1 MKNIRVILI
10 SGLSGSGK
18 TTAIKALEDI
28 GFYCV
33 DNLPILLLPKFI
45 ELFEQSGGKI
55 SKVAVVEDIR
65 GEGSYPTS
73 QQAPNR
79 AGAGQAPNR
88 AGSGQA
94 PNRAGSGQAPNRAGS
109 GQAPNRAGS
118 GQAPN
123 RAGSGQGG
131 DGAEEKNFLKDSR
144 RILQD
149 LKREGYPIEILF
161 LESSDPILM
170 RRFSETR
177 RQHPLAV
184 GGSIREGLRL
194 EREQLQGI
202 RDMANQVID
211 TSQLNVHQLKEKIQ
225 QYAQEGGSSS
235 QMTVALLSFGYSFG
249 IPFEADLL
257 MDVRFLPNPYFVEEL
272 KRLKGDHP
280 KVSEYVLQWEETKE
294 FLRHVQELIRFLL
307 PLYERERKTHL
318 TIAVGCTGGRH
329 RSIVIV
335 NQLAEMLRD
344 ELAKRGVFLSVKH
357 RDAEKG

>member
-45 ELFEQSGGKI
+45 QLCGHSGGKI

-65 GEGSYPTS
+65 GTTSYPS
-73 QQAPNR
+73 
-79 AGAGQAPNR
+79 
-88 AGSGQA
+88 SLLEE
-94 PNRAGSGQAPNRAGS
+94 
-109 GQAPNRAGS
+109 
-118 GQAPN
+118 
-123 RAGSGQGG
+123 GG
-131 DGAEEKNFLKDSR
+131 DEGKDFLEDSI
-144 RILQD
+144 RILKE
-149 LKREGYPIEILF
+149 LKKEGYLIEILF
-161 LESSDPILM
+161 LESSDPVLM

-177 RQHPLAV
+177 RQHPLAF
-184 GGSIREGLRL
+184 GGSILEGIRL
-194 EREQLQGI
+194 ERERLQGI

-211 TSQLNVHQLKEKIQ
+211 TSHFNVHQLKDKIQ
-225 QYAQEGGSSS
+225 QYAQEGRGPG
-235 QMTVALLSFGYSFG
+235 QMTVTLLSFGYSFG

-257 MDVRFLPNPYFVEEL
+257 LDVRFLPNPYFVEGL
-272 KRLKGDHP
+272 KQLKGDDP
-280 KVSEYVLQWEETKE
+280 KVIQYVLQWEETKE
-294 FLRHVQELIRFLL
+294 FLQRTQEFIRFLL
-307 PLYERERKTHL
+307 PLYIRERRTHL

-335 NQLAEMLRD
+335 DRLAEMLRD
-344 ELAKRGVFLSVKH
+344 ELMGKGVFLSKRH

>member
-1 MKNIRVILI
+1 VKNIRVILI

-65 GEGSYPTS
+65 GEASYPNPQET
-73 QQAPNR
+73 
-79 AGAGQAPNR
+79 GETEG
-88 AGSGQA
+88 
-94 PNRAGSGQAPNRAGS
+94 
-109 GQAPNRAGS
+109 
-118 GQAPN
+118 
-123 RAGSGQGG
+123 
-131 DGAEEKNFLKDSR
+131 EKDFLEDSR
-144 RILQD
+144 KLLQN
-149 LKREGYPIEILF
+149 LRREGYPIEILF
-161 LESSDPILM
+161 LESSDPVLM

-184 GGSIREGLRL
+184 GGLIREGLRL
-194 EREQLQGI
+194 ERKRLQGI

-225 QYAQEGGSSS
+225 KYAQEGRSLS
-235 QMTVALLSFGYSFG
+235 QMTVLLLSFGYSFG

-280 KVSEYVLQWEETKE
+280 KVSEFVLQWDEAKE
-294 FLRHVQELIRFLL
+294 FLRYVQEFIRFLL

-318 TIAVGCTGGRH
+318 TIAIGCTGGRH

-335 NQLAEMLRD
+335 NRLAEMLRD
-344 ELAKRGVFLSVKH
+344 ELAKRGVFLSVQH

>member
-1 MKNIRVILI
+1 VILI

-33 DNLPILLLPKFI
+33 DNLPIVFLPKFI
-45 ELFEQSGGKI
+45 ELCEQSGGKI
-55 SKVAVVEDIR
+55 SKIAVVEDIR
-65 GEGSYPTS
+65 GEASYPDSIQT
-73 QQAPNR
+73 PN
-79 AGAGQAPNR
+79 PV
-88 AGSGQA
+88 SG
-94 PNRAGSGQAPNRAGS
+94 GI
-109 GQAPNRAGS
+109 
-118 GQAPN
+118 
-123 RAGSGQGG
+123 GSGQGS
-131 DGAEEKNFLKDSR
+131 GAEDEKDFLKDSR
-144 RILQD
+144 RIIQNLR
-149 LKREGYPIEILF
+149 REGYPIEILF

-194 EREQLQGI
+194 ERERLQAI
-202 RDMANQVID
+202 RDMAHQVID

-225 QYAQEGGSSS
+225 QYAQEGRPAG
-235 QMTVALLSFGYSFG
+235 QMTVTLLSFGYSFG
-249 IPFEADLL
+249 IPFETDLL

-280 KVSEYVLQWEETKE
+280 KVAEYVLQWEETKE
-294 FLRHVQELIRFLL
+294 FLRHIQELIRFLL

-344 ELAKRGVFLSVKH
+344 EVTKRGVFLSVQH

>member
-1 MKNIRVILI
+1 MKNIRAILI

-33 DNLPILLLPKFI
+33 DNLPILLLPKFL
-45 ELFEQSGGKI
+45 ELCEQSDGKI

-65 GEGSYPTS
+65 GEASYPSS
-73 QQAPNR
+73 QQ
-79 AGAGQAPNR
+79 
-88 AGSGQA
+88 
-94 PNRAGSGQAPNRAGS
+94 
-109 GQAPNRAGS
+109 
-118 GQAPN
+118 
-123 RAGSGQGG
+123 QGG
-131 DGAEEKNFLKDSR
+131 TEGEKDFLEDSR
-144 RILQD
+144 RIIQG

-161 LESSDPILM
+161 LESSNPILM

-184 GGSIREGLRL
+184 GGSIREGLHL
-194 EREQLQGI
+194 ERERLQGI
-202 RDMANQVID
+202 RDIANMVID
-211 TSQLNVHQLKEKIQ
+211 TSELNVHQLKEKIQ
-225 QYAQEGGSSS
+225 QYAQEGRGSS
-235 QMTVALLSFGYSFG
+235 QMTVVLLSFGYSFG
-249 IPFEADLL
+249 IPFEVDLL

-272 KRLKGDHP
+272 KRFKGDHP
-280 KVSEYVLQWEETKE
+280 KVAEYVLQWEETKE
-294 FLRHVQELIRFLL
+294 FLRHVQEFIRFLL

-335 NQLAEMLRD
+335 NRLAEMLQD
-344 ELAKRGVFLSVKH
+344 ELTKRGVFLSVQH

>member
-45 ELFEQSGGKI
+45 ELCEQSGGKI

-65 GEGSYPTS
+65 GTVSYPGWEEEG
-73 QQAPNR
+73 
-79 AGAGQAPNR
+79 GAREGK
-88 AGSGQA
+88 
-94 PNRAGSGQAPNRAGS
+94 
-109 GQAPNRAGS
+109 
-118 GQAPN
+118 
-123 RAGSGQGG
+123 
-131 DGAEEKNFLKDSR
+131 DFLEDSR
-144 RILQD
+144 RIIQNLQ
-149 LKREGYPIEILF
+149 KEGYSIEILF

-184 GGSIREGLRL
+184 GGSIREGIRL
-194 EREQLQGI
+194 ERERLQGI

-211 TSQLNVHQLKEKIQ
+211 TSHFNVHQLKDRIQ
-225 QYAQEGGSSS
+225 QYAQEGSGSG
-235 QMTVALLSFGYSFG
+235 QITVTLLSFGYSFG

-257 MDVRFLPNPYFVEEL
+257 LDVRFLPNPYFIEEL
-272 KRLKGDHP
+272 KRLKGEDP
-280 KVSEYVLQWEETKE
+280 KVTEYVLQWEETKE
-294 FLRHVQELIRFLL
+294 FLQRVQEFIRFLL
-307 PLYERERKTHL
+307 PLYIRERKTHL

-335 NQLAEMLRD
+335 NRLAEMLQD
-344 ELAKRGVFLSVKH
+344 ELAERGVYLSVRH

>member
-1 MKNIRVILI
+1 VKNIRVILI

-45 ELFEQSGGKI
+45 ELCVQSGGKI

-65 GEGSYPTS
+65 GEASYPVS
-73 QQAPNR
+73 QQVPNPPSGETGSGR
-79 AGAGQAPNR
+79 ASDHHVSGQLREGAGEI
-88 AGSGQA
+88 
-94 PNRAGSGQAPNRAGS
+94 
-109 GQAPNRAGS
+109 
-118 GQAPN
+118 
-123 RAGSGQGG
+123 
-131 DGAEEKNFLKDSR
+131 DFLEDSR
-144 RILQD
+144 RIIQD
-149 LKREGYPIEILF
+149 LKKEGYPIEILF
-161 LESSDPILM
+161 LESSDPALM

-194 EREQLQGI
+194 ERERLQAI

-211 TSQLNVHQLKEKIQ
+211 TSELNVHQLKERVQ
-225 QYAQEGGSSS
+225 QYAEEGRSPG
-235 QMTVALLSFGYSFG
+235 QMTIVLLSFGYSFG
-249 IPFEADLL
+249 IPFETDLL

-272 KRLKGDHP
+272 KRLRGDHP
-280 KVSEYVLQWEETKE
+280 NVSEYVLQWEEARE
-294 FLRHVQELIRFLL
+294 FLRHLQELIRFLL
-307 PLYERERKTHL
+307 PLYEKEMKTHL

-329 RSIVIV
+329 RSVVIV
-335 NQLAEMLRD
+335 NRLAEMLRD
-344 ELAKRGVFLSVKH
+344 ELAERAVFLSVQH

>member
-1 MKNIRVILI
+1 VKNIRVILI

-45 ELFEQSGGKI
+45 ELCEQSGGKI

-65 GEGSYPTS
+65 GEASYPNS
-73 QQAPNR
+73 PQIPDE
-79 AGAGQAPNR
+79 

-94 PNRAGSGQAPNRAGS
+94 SRPAGSEQAGTA
-109 GQAPNRAGS
+109 
-118 GQAPN
+118 
-123 RAGSGQGG
+123 
-131 DGAEEKNFLKDSR
+131 AEEKDFLKDSR
-144 RILQD
+144 RIIQD

-161 LESSDPILM
+161 LESSNPILI

-194 EREQLQGI
+194 ERERLQSI
-202 RDMANQVID
+202 RDMALQVID
-211 TSQLNVHQLKEKIQ
+211 TSELNVHQLKEKIQ
-225 QYAQEGGSSS
+225 QYAEEGNPLG
-235 QMTVALLSFGYSFG
+235 QMTVTLLSFGYSFG

-280 KVSEYVLQWEETKE
+280 KVAEYVLQWEETKE
-294 FLRHVQELIRFLL
+294 FLRHIQELIRFLL
-307 PLYERERKTHL
+307 PLYERERRTHL

-335 NQLAEMLRD
+335 NHLAEMLRD
-344 ELAKRGVFLSVKH
+344 EVIQRGVFLSVQH

>member
-1 MKNIRVILI
+1 VKNIRVILI

-45 ELFEQSGGKI
+45 ELCEQSGGKI
-55 SKVAVVEDIR
+55 SRVAVVEDIR
-65 GEGSYPTS
+65 GEASYPDST
-73 QQAPNR
+73 QIPNP
-79 AGAGQAPNR
+79 ASGGT
-88 AGSGQA
+88 GSGQA
-94 PNRAGSGQAPNRAGS
+94 GGAG
-109 GQAPNRAGS
+109 
-118 GQAPN
+118 
-123 RAGSGQGG
+123 
-131 DGAEEKNFLKDSR
+131 EEKDFLKDSR
-144 RILQD
+144 RIIQD

-161 LESSDPILM
+161 LESSNPVLM

-184 GGSIREGLRL
+184 GGPIREGLRL
-194 EREQLQGI
+194 ERERLQAI
-202 RDMANQVID
+202 RDMAHQVID
-211 TSQLNVHQLKEKIQ
+211 TSQLNVHQLKERIQ
-225 QYAQEGGSSS
+225 QYAQEGKPSN
-235 QMTVALLSFGYSFG
+235 QMTITLLSFGYSFG

-280 KVSEYVLQWEETKE
+280 KVAEYILQWDETRE
-294 FLRHVQELIRFLL
+294 FLRHIQDLIRFLL

-329 RSIVIV
+329 RSIVII
-335 NQLAEMLRD
+335 NQLAEKLRD
-344 ELAKRGVFLSVKH
+344 EVTQRGVFLSVEH

>member
-45 ELFEQSGGKI
+45 ELCEQSGGKI

-65 GEGSYPTS
+65 GEASYPESIQTPGPAS
-73 QQAPNR
+73 DGIGP
-79 AGAGQAPNR
+79 GQAT
-88 AGSGQA
+88 
-94 PNRAGSGQAPNRAGS
+94 
-109 GQAPNRAGS
+109 
-118 GQAPN
+118 
-123 RAGSGQGG
+123 
-131 DGAEEKNFLKDSR
+131 DAEEEKDFLKDSR
-144 RILQD
+144 RIIQNLR
-149 LKREGYPIEILF
+149 REGYPIEILF
-161 LESSDPILM
+161 LESSNPILM

-184 GGSIREGLRL
+184 GGSIREGLGL
-194 EREQLQGI
+194 ERERLQAI

-225 QYAQEGGSSS
+225 QYAQEGSSTG
-235 QMTVALLSFGYSFG
+235 QMTVTLLSFGHSFG
-249 IPFEADLL
+249 VPFEADLL

-280 KVSEYVLQWEETKE
+280 KVAEYVLQWEETKE
-294 FLRHVQELIRFLL
+294 FLRHIQGLIRFLL
-307 PLYERERKTHL
+307 PLYERERKTHV

-329 RSIVIV
+329 RSVVII

-344 ELAKRGVFLSVKH
+344 EVTKRGVFLSVQH

>member
-45 ELFEQSGGKI
+45 ELCEQSSGKI
-55 SKVAVVEDIR
+55 PKVAVVEDIR
-65 GEGSYPTS
+65 GSVSYPTWEES
-73 QQAPNR
+73 EVA
-79 AGAGQAPNR
+79 
-88 AGSGQA
+88 
-94 PNRAGSGQAPNRAGS
+94 
-109 GQAPNRAGS
+109 
-118 GQAPN
+118 
-123 RAGSGQGG
+123 QGG
-131 DGAEEKNFLKDSR
+131 NDFLEDSR
-144 RILQD
+144 RVIQNLR
-149 LKREGYPIEILF
+149 KEGYTIEILF

-184 GGSIREGLRL
+184 RGSIGEGIRL
-194 EREQLQGI
+194 ERERLQGI

-211 TSQLNVHQLKEKIQ
+211 TSHFNVHQLKERIQ
-225 QYAQEGGSSS
+225 RYAQEGSNPG
-235 QMTVALLSFGYSFG
+235 QMTVTLLSFGYSFG
-249 IPFEADLL
+249 VPFEADLL
-257 MDVRFLPNPYFVEEL
+257 LDVRFLPNPYFVEEL
-272 KRLKGDHP
+272 KRLKGEDP
-280 KVSEYVLQWEETKE
+280 KVTKYVLQWEETKE
-294 FLRHVQELIRFLL
+294 FLLHVLEFFRFLL
-307 PLYERERKTHL
+307 PLYIREGKSHL

-335 NQLAEMLRD
+335 NRLAEMLRD
-344 ELAKRGVFLSVKH
+344 EWMKRGVFLSVRH

>member
-1 MKNIRVILI
+1 VILI

-18 TTAIKALEDI
+18 TTAIKALEDV

-45 ELFEQSGGKI
+45 ELCEQSDGKI
-55 SKVAVVEDIR
+55 SRVAVVEDIR
-65 GEGSYPTS
+65 GEASYPLG
-73 QQAPNR
+73 Q
-79 AGAGQAPNR
+79 QAPNR

-94 PNRAGSGQAPNRAGS
+94 GV
-109 GQAPNRAGS
+109 
-118 GQAPN
+118 
-123 RAGSGQGG
+123 GG
-131 DGAEEKNFLKDSR
+131 EVDFLSDSR

-149 LKREGYPIEILF
+149 LKREGCPIEIVF
-161 LESSDPILM
+161 LESSDPVLM

-177 RQHPLAV
+177 RQHPLAI
-184 GGSIREGLRL
+184 GGSIREGLQL
-194 EREQLQGI
+194 ERKRLQAI

-211 TSQLNVHQLKEKIQ
+211 TSQLNVHQLKEKVQ
-225 QYAQEGGSSS
+225 QYAEEGRGSGR
-235 QMTVALLSFGYSFG
+235 MTVTLLSFGYSFG
-249 IPFEADLL
+249 IPFETDLL

-294 FLRHVQELIRFLL
+294 FLRRLQDLIRFLL
-307 PLYERERKTHL
+307 PLYEKEMKTHL

-329 RSIVIV
+329 RSVVIV

-344 ELAKRGVFLSVKH
+344 ELVERGVFLSVQH

>member
-1 MKNIRVILI
+1 MRVILI

-45 ELFEQSGGKI
+45 ELCEQSGGKI
-55 SKVAVVEDIR
+55 SKVAMVEDIR
-65 GEGSYPTS
+65 GEASYPSS
-73 QQAPNR
+73 QQA
-79 AGAGQAPNR
+79 
-88 AGSGQA
+88 
-94 PNRAGSGQAPNRAGS
+94 
-109 GQAPNRAGS
+109 
-118 GQAPN
+118 
-123 RAGSGQGG
+123 G
-131 DGAEEKNFLKDSR
+131 DTEGEKDFLEDSR
-144 RILQD
+144 RIIQE

-161 LESSDPILM
+161 LESSDSILM

-194 EREQLQGI
+194 ERERLQGI
-202 RDMANQVID
+202 RDMAHQVID

-225 QYAQEGGSSS
+225 QYAQEGRNSG
-235 QMTVALLSFGYSFG
+235 QMTVLLLSFGYSFG
-249 IPFEADLL
+249 IPFETDLL

-272 KRLKGDHP
+272 KRLRGDHP
-280 KVSEYVLQWEETKE
+280 KVAEYVLQWEETKE
-294 FLRHVQELIRFLL
+294 FLRYVQEFIRFLL

-329 RSIVIV
+329 RSIAIV
-335 NQLAEMLRD
+335 NRLAEMLRD
-344 ELAKRGVFLSVKH
+344 ELTKRGVFLSVQH

>member
-45 ELFEQSGGKI
+45 ELCVQSGGKI

-65 GEGSYPTS
+65 GEASYPLS
-73 QQAPNR
+73 QRIPKHD
-79 AGAGQAPNR
+79 
-88 AGSGQA
+88 GSGPA
-94 PNRAGSGQAPNRAGS
+94 PTPA
-109 GQAPNRAGS
+109 
-118 GQAPN
+118 
-123 RAGSGQGG
+123 G
-131 DGAEEKNFLKDSR
+131 DGTSWGEIDFLEDSR
-144 RILQD
+144 RIIQD
-149 LKREGYPIEILF
+149 LKKEGYLIEILF
-161 LESSDPILM
+161 LEASDATLM

-194 EREQLQGI
+194 ERERLQAI

-211 TSQLNVHQLKEKIQ
+211 TSQLNVHQLKGRVQ
-225 QYAQEGGSSS
+225 QYAQEERGPS
-235 QMTVALLSFGYSFG
+235 QMTIVLLSFGYSFG
-249 IPFEADLL
+249 IPFETDLL

-272 KRLKGDHP
+272 KRLRGDHP

-294 FLRHVQELIRFLL
+294 FLRHLQDLIRFLL
-307 PLYERERKTHL
+307 PLYEKEMKTHL
-318 TIAVGCTGGRH
+318 TIAIGCTGGRH
-329 RSIVIV
+329 RSVVVV
-335 NQLAEMLRD
+335 NRLAEMLQD
-344 ELAKRGVFLSVKH
+344 EVSKRGVFLSVQH

>member
-1 MKNIRVILI
+1 VKNIRVILI

-45 ELFEQSGGKI
+45 ELCEQSGGKI

-65 GEGSYPTS
+65 GEASYPESIQTPGPAS
-73 QQAPNR
+73 DGIGP
-79 AGAGQAPNR
+79 GQAT
-88 AGSGQA
+88 
-94 PNRAGSGQAPNRAGS
+94 
-109 GQAPNRAGS
+109 
-118 GQAPN
+118 
-123 RAGSGQGG
+123 
-131 DGAEEKNFLKDSR
+131 DAEEEKDFLKDSR
-144 RILQD
+144 RIIRSLR
-149 LKREGYPIEILF
+149 REGYPIEILF
-161 LESSDPILM
+161 LESSNPILM

-184 GGSIREGLRL
+184 GGSIREGLGL
-194 EREQLQGI
+194 ERERLQAI

-225 QYAQEGGSSS
+225 QYAQEGSSTG
-235 QMTVALLSFGYSFG
+235 QMTVTLLSFGHSFG
-249 IPFEADLL
+249 VPFEADLL

-280 KVSEYVLQWEETKE
+280 KVAEYVLQWEETKE
-294 FLRHVQELIRFLL
+294 FLRHIQGLIRFLL
-307 PLYERERKTHL
+307 PLYERERKTHV

-329 RSIVIV
+329 RSVVII

-344 ELAKRGVFLSVKH
+344 EVTKRGVFLSVQH

>member
-45 ELFEQSGGKI
+45 ELCEQSGGKI

-65 GEGSYPTS
+65 GTASYPVWEES
-73 QQAPNR
+73 EVA
-79 AGAGQAPNR
+79 
-88 AGSGQA
+88 
-94 PNRAGSGQAPNRAGS
+94 
-109 GQAPNRAGS
+109 
-118 GQAPN
+118 
-123 RAGSGQGG
+123 QGG
-131 DGAEEKNFLKDSR
+131 NDFLEDSR
-144 RILQD
+144 RVIQNLQ
-149 LKREGYPIEILF
+149 KEGYSIEILF

-184 GGSIREGLRL
+184 GGSIREGIRL
-194 EREQLQGI
+194 ERERLQGI

-211 TSQLNVHQLKEKIQ
+211 TSDFNVHQLKDRIQ
-225 QYAQEGGSSS
+225 RYVQEGLNSG
-235 QMTVALLSFGYSFG
+235 QMTVTFLSFGYSFG

-257 MDVRFLPNPYFVEEL
+257 LDVRFLPNPYFVEEL
-272 KRLKGDHP
+272 KRLKGENP
-280 KVSEYVLQWEETKE
+280 KITEYVLQWGETKE
-294 FLRHVQELIRFLL
+294 FLQRVQEFIRFLL
-307 PLYERERKTHL
+307 PFYIRERKTHL

-335 NQLAEMLRD
+335 NRLAEMLRD
-344 ELAKRGVFLSVKH
+344 EWVERGVSLSVRH

>member
-1 MKNIRVILI
+1 VKNIRVILI

-45 ELFEQSGGKI
+45 ELCEQSGGKI

-65 GEGSYPTS
+65 GEASYPDPA
-73 QQAPNR
+73 QIPNP
-79 AGAGQAPNR
+79 ASGGTGLGQAR
-88 AGSGQA
+88 S
-94 PNRAGSGQAPNRAGS
+94 
-109 GQAPNRAGS
+109 
-118 GQAPN
+118 
-123 RAGSGQGG
+123 
-131 DGAEEKNFLKDSR
+131 AEGEKDFLKDSR
-144 RILQD
+144 RIIQA

-161 LESSDPILM
+161 LESSNPILM

-194 EREQLQGI
+194 ERERLQAI
-202 RDMANQVID
+202 RDMAQQVID

-225 QYAQEGGSSS
+225 QYAQEGRPSS
-235 QMTVALLSFGYSFG
+235 QMTVTLLSFGYSFG
-249 IPFEADLL
+249 IPFESDLL

-280 KVSEYVLQWEETKE
+280 KVAEYVLQWEETKE
-294 FLRHVQELIRFLL
+294 FLRHIQELIRFLL

-344 ELAKRGVFLSVKH
+344 EVTKRGVFLSVQH